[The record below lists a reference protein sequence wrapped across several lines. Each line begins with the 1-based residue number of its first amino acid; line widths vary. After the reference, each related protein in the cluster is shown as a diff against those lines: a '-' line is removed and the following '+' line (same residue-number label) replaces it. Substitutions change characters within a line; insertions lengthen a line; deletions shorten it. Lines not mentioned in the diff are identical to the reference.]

1 VSSRTT
7 THQPTT
13 RRRLRCLAAALIA
26 VPAVVL
32 ATPGAA
38 DAATTHNRV
47 DAAAG
52 WLGRQ
57 LNSDH
62 LMTVSFDVGGKKQ
75 TFTDYGLTADTVLAL
90 DAAQVGRGSARAATK
105 ALAGT
110 VLDYTGGGDATEF
123 YAGAF
128 AKLLVLAAAQGR
140 DAHAFGNG
148 PRKDLVAEL
157 TSLECTH
164 VSTGCTAADRGR
176 FHDVSAFGDNS
187 GTIGQSLAL
196 VGLQRTTRRGPSPAS
211 VAFLV
216 GQQCANGGFPEKFDQ
231 AACATSVD
239 ATGFAA
245 QALKAVGSPAAT
257 AAAAKAGRWL
267 RSVQHANGSF
277 TGTGTRNANTTA
289 LAEQG
294 LAVTGHAKAAARA
307 RAFLRGL
314 QVRCGGSAATR
325 GEIRYAHHAKGDAAR
340 ATSQAVPALARVS
353 LATVTVAGSHRG
365 LPRLAC

>member
-1 VSSRTT
+1 VSSPTT
-7 THQPTT
+7 THQVTT
-13 RRRLRCLAAALIA
+13 RRRRLFAAAALIA

-47 DAAAG
+47 AAAAG

-57 LNSDH
+57 LDASH
-62 LMTVSFDVGGKKQ
+62 VMTVSFGGQ
-75 TFTDYGLTADTVLAL
+75 SFTDYGLTADTVLAL
-90 DAAQVGRGSARAATK
+90 DAAHVGRGAARAATR
-105 ALAGT
+105 ALAGK

-123 YAGAF
+123 YAGSF
-128 AKLLVLAAAQGR
+128 AKLLVVAAAQGK
-140 DAHAFGNG
+140 DPHAFGSG
-148 PRKDLVAEL
+148 ARKDLVAEL
-157 TSLECTH
+157 TALECTH
-164 VSTGCTAADRGR
+164 VSTSCTAADRGR
-176 FHDVSAFGDNS
+176 FHDVSRFGDSS

-196 VGLQRTTRRGPSPAS
+196 VGLQRTTKRGPSPAS

-231 AACATSVD
+231 PTCATSVD

-245 QALKAVGSPAAT
+245 QALMAVGTPAAT
-257 AAAAKAGRWL
+257 ASAAKAGRWL

-289 LAEQG
+289 LAAQG
-294 LAVTGHAKAAARA
+294 LAVTAHAEAAAKA

-314 QVRCGGSAATR
+314 QVLCGGSAATR
-325 GEIRYAHHAKGDAAR
+325 GEIRYAHHATGDAAR
-340 ATSQAVPALARVS
+340 ATAQAVPALARVS